1 MVGMEFEWD
10 NEKALENLRKHGVSF
25 EQATQAFLDPLG
37 IEWIDESE
45 DYGEERSV
53 LLAMAGTALLVIV
66 HTDRSLDPNTQRIRL
81 ISARRATRDEEDYY
95 YRENG

>member
-1 MVGMEFEWD
+1 MEFEWD
-10 NEKALENLRKHGVSF
+10 NRKALDNLRKHGVSF

-53 LLAMAGTALLVIV
+53 LLAMAGQILIVLV
-66 HTDRSLDPNTQRIRL
+66 HTDRSPDAQTQRIRL